1 MSSDW
6 LHHQHGANKPDL
18 ITTNMVSRKQASQKM
33 KISTYPISQFMGDRI
48 NQISGEQVRRLQISE
63 ITNAKNEIC
72 KQREERL

>member
-1 MSSDW
+1 
-6 LHHQHGANKPDL
+6 
-18 ITTNMVSRKQASQKM
+18 M